1 MKCKVKLTMSVELI
15 VKGKSEEE
23 IQDWLNTTSP
33 LEIIDT
39 KIPHD
44 ESYDEEILLF
54 VHDDVQE
61 DYVIESEKFTK
72 TPEGIMELCE

>member
-1 MKCKVKLTMSVELI
+1 MKCKVRLSLSVELI
-15 VKGKSEEE
+15 VKGKTEEE
-23 IQDWLNTTSP
+23 IQEWLNTTSP

>member
-1 MKCKVKLTMSVELI
+1 MKCKVRLTMSVELI

-33 LEIIDT
+33 LEIVDT
-39 KIPHD
+39 DIPHD
-44 ESYDEEILLF
+44 ESYNEEILKF
-54 VHDDVQE
+54 VHNDVQE

>member
-33 LEIIDT
+33 LEIVDT
-39 KIPHD
+39 NIPHD
-44 ESYDEEILLF
+44 ESYDEKILYY

>member
-1 MKCKVKLTMSVELI
+1 MKCKVRLSLSVELV
-15 VKGKSEEE
+15 VKGKTEDE
-23 IQDWLNTTSP
+23 IQDWLNSTSP

-44 ESYDEEILLF
+44 ESYDERILQY
-54 VHDDVQE
+54 VHDDVPE

>member
-33 LEIIDT
+33 LEIIDR

-44 ESYDEEILLF
+44 ESYDEEILKF

-61 DYVIESEKFTK
+61 DYVSESEKFTK

>member
-1 MKCKVKLTMSVELI
+1 MKCKVRLSLSVELI
-15 VKGKSEEE
+15 EKGKTEEE
-23 IQDWLNTTSP
+23 IQEWLNTTSP
-33 LEIIDT
+33 LEIIDA

-44 ESYDEEILLF
+44 ESYDEEILKF

>member
-44 ESYDEEILLF
+44 ESYDEEILKF

>member
-1 MKCKVKLTMSVELI
+1 MKCKVRLSLSVEMV

-23 IQDWLNTTSP
+23 IQDWLNSTSP
-33 LEIIDT
+33 LEIVDT
-39 KIPHD
+39 NIPHD
-44 ESYDEEILLF
+44 ESYDEKILHY